1 MAEKENEKN
10 TIHMGFAVA
19 VIVVL
24 LSLAFH
30 FGFAEGL
37 AAGKAYFN

>member
-10 TIHMGFAVA
+10 TIHIGFAV
-19 VIVVL
+19 VGIVVL
-24 LSLAFH
+24 ISLAFH
-30 FGFAEGL
+30 FGFSEGL